1 MELLVISS
9 KRPSQKNEDGA
20 RANER
25 ERERERGREG
35 ERGRKRSLSW
45 QCPVL
50 VAELSCVGRK
60 EVQCRAV
67 C

>member
-25 ERERERGREG
+25 GGEREREGDRGREG
-35 ERGRKRSLSW
+35 GSARCRGSVPFLWLS
-45 QCPVL
+45 
-50 VAELSCVGRK
+50 
-60 EVQCRAV
+60 
-67 C
+67 

>member
-25 ERERERGREG
+25 GGERERETGG
-35 ERGRKRSLSW
+35 EREEALAVVAVSRS
-45 QCPVL
+45 C
-50 VAELSCVGRK
+50 G
-60 EVQCRAV
+60 
-67 C
+67 